1 MLTDL
6 RYRAG
11 CLKLKIH
18 EGDLMTVNI
27 TSLVRKN
34 IFKMKKY
41 ASARDEFSGKAKI
54 FLDANENAFG
64 SPADEKLNRYPDPL
78 QKQLRDKI
86 AAYKG
91 ISSPEGLFLGNG
103 SDEAIDLVIRAF
115 CEPRIDSMM
124 LLPPT
129 YGMYSVC
136 ANINDIKIIEVE
148 LNKDFSLDVEKIIE
162 TANKEKAKVIFIC
175 SPNNPSANV
184 YDEKDVEAVL
194 KNVNSLVIVDE
205 AYIDFSDSPSWVKRR
220 DEFNNLIVLQTFSKA
235 WGMAGVRLGMA
246 YADPEVVQVLNKI
259 KYPYNLNDV
268 TANIVLKTLIDPTR
282 KEVMVEKIKKER
294 SFLMNAFSNM
304 TLVKEV
310 IPSQANFFL
319 ARFDEPDDVYTYLTE
334 EGIIV
339 RNRSDQLHCEGC
351 LRITVGTHEENEM
364 LCEALQAYT
373 KRNKS

>member
-1 MLTDL
+1 
-6 RYRAG
+6 
-11 CLKLKIH
+11 LKTHKREQMSI
-18 EGDLMTVNI
+18 NI

-34 IFKMKKY
+34 ILKMKKY

-64 SPADEKLNRYPDPL
+64 SPADQELNRYPDPL

-91 ISSPEGLFLGNG
+91 IFSPEGLFLGNG
-103 SDEAIDLVIRAF
+103 SDEAIDLIIRAF
-115 CEPRIDSMM
+115 CEPRVDSMM

-136 ANINDIKIIEVE
+136 ANVNDIKIIEVE
-148 LNKDFSLDVEKIIE
+148 LNKDFSLDVEKIID
-162 TANKEKAKVIFIC
+162 TANKENPKVIFIC

-184 YDEKDVEAVL
+184 YAEEDIEAVL
-194 KNVNSLVIVDE
+194 NNVNSLVIVDE
-205 AYIDFSDSPSWVKRR
+205 AYIDFSDSPSWTKRK

-246 YADPEVVQVLNKI
+246 FSDPEIVNVLNKI
-259 KYPYNLNDV
+259 KYPYNINDV
-268 TANIVLKTLIDPTR
+268 TANIVLKTLSDPSR
-282 KEVMVEKIKKER
+282 KEEMVAKIKKER
-294 SFLMNAFSNM
+294 SFLMDAFSNM
-304 TLVKEV
+304 ALVKEV
-310 IPSQANFFL
+310 ISSEANFFL
-319 ARFDEPDDVYTYLTE
+319 ARFDDPDDVYTYLTE

-351 LRITVGTHEENEM
+351 LRITVGTHEENEI

-373 KRNKS
+373 KRKRS

>member
-34 IFKMKKY
+34 ILKMKKY

-91 ISSPEGLFLGNG
+91 ISSPEALFLGNG
-103 SDEAIDLVIRAF
+103 SDEAMDLVIRAF

>member
-1 MLTDL
+1 M
-6 RYRAG
+6 A
-11 CLKLKIH
+11 I
-18 EGDLMTVNI
+18 NI

-34 IFKMKKY
+34 ILKMKKY
-41 ASARDEFSGKAKI
+41 VSARDEFSGKAKI

-64 SPADEKLNRYPDPL
+64 SPADQELNRYPDPL

-86 AAYKG
+86 AVYKG

-115 CEPRIDSMM
+115 CEPRVDSMM

-162 TANKEKAKVIFIC
+162 TAKKEKPKVIFIC

-184 YDEKDVEAVL
+184 YDEEDIEAVL
-194 KNVNSLVIVDE
+194 NNVNSLVIVDE
-205 AYIDFSDSPSWVKRR
+205 AYIDFSDSPSWVKRK

-246 YADPEVVQVLNKI
+246 FSDPEIVQVLNKI
-259 KYPYNLNDV
+259 KYPYNINDV
-268 TANIVLKTLIDPTR
+268 TANIVLKTLIDPSR
-282 KEVMVEKIKKER
+282 KEEMVAKIKKER
-294 SFLMNAFSNM
+294 GFLMDAFSNM
-304 TLVKEV
+304 ALVKEV
-310 IPSQANFFL
+310 ISSEANFFL
-319 ARFDEPDDVYTYLTE
+319 ARFDDPDDVYTYLTE

-339 RNRSDQLHCEGC
+339 RNRSNQLHCEGC
-351 LRITVGTHEENEM
+351 LRITVGTHEENEI

-373 KRNKS
+373 KRKRS

>member
-34 IFKMKKY
+34 ILKMKKY

-54 FLDANENAFG
+54 FLDANENSFA
-64 SPADEKLNRYPDPL
+64 SPTDEKLNRYPDPL

>member
-1 MLTDL
+1 MRTDK
-6 RYRAG
+6 RYHADY
-11 CLKLKIH
+11 LKLRIY
-18 EGDLMTVNI
+18 ESDLMAINI

-34 IFKMKKY
+34 ILKMKKY
-41 ASARDEFSGKAKI
+41 ASARDEFTGKAKI

-64 SPADEKLNRYPDPL
+64 SPADQELNRYPDPL

-115 CEPRIDSMM
+115 CEPRVDSMM

-162 TANKEKAKVIFIC
+162 TAKTENPKVIFIC

-184 YDEKDVEAVL
+184 YAEEDIEAVL
-194 KNVNSLVIVDE
+194 NNVDSLVIVDE
-205 AYIDFSDSPSWVKRR
+205 AYIDFSDSPSWVKRK

-246 YADPEVVQVLNKI
+246 FSDPEIVQVLNKI
-259 KYPYNLNDV
+259 KYPYNINDV
-268 TANIVLKTLIDPTR
+268 TANIVIKTLIDPSR
-282 KEVMVEKIKKER
+282 KEEMVDKIKKER
-294 SFLMNAFSNM
+294 GFLMNAFSNLA
-304 TLVKEV
+304 LVKEL
-310 IPSQANFFL
+310 ISSEANFFL
-319 ARFDEPDDVYTYLTE
+319 ARFDDPDDVYTYLIE

-339 RNRSDQLHCEGC
+339 RNRSNQLHCEGC
-351 LRITVGTHEENEM
+351 LRITVGTHEENKI

-373 KRNKS
+373 KRKRS

>member
-1 MLTDL
+1 
-6 RYRAG
+6 
-11 CLKLKIH
+11 
-18 EGDLMTVNI
+18 
-27 TSLVRKN
+27 
-34 IFKMKKY
+34 MKKY

-54 FLDANENAFG
+54 FLDANENSFG
-64 SPADEKLNRYPDPL
+64 SPTDEKLNRYPDPL

-91 ISSPEGLFLGNG
+91 ISSPEELFLGNG
-103 SDEAIDLVIRAF
+103 SDEAIDLLIRAF
-115 CEPRIDSMM
+115 CEPRVDSMM

-129 YGMYSVC
+129 YGMYRVC
-136 ANINDIKIIEVE
+136 ASINDIKIIEVD

-162 TANKEKAKVIFIC
+162 TANKEKPKVIFIC

-205 AYIDFSDSPSWVKRR
+205 AYIDFSDSPSWIKRR

-246 YADPEVVQVLNKI
+246 YADPEVVQILNKI

-268 TANIVLKTLIDPTR
+268 TANIVLKTLVDPTR

-304 TLVKEV
+304 VLVKEV

-319 ARFDEPDDVYTYLTE
+319 ARFDDPDDVYTYLTE

-351 LRITVGTHEENEM
+351 LRITIGTHKENEI
-364 LCEALQAYT
+364 LCESLQAYT
-373 KRNKS
+373 KRNRS